1 MAYQHPLVI
10 GVSQVTTW
18 GPTMTVNDVL
28 AQLGRNSGN
37 MMFTEAI
44 MRALPSPKAGTFR
57 MMPDMFDGCDSIV
70 LACAN
75 WINEFE
81 DFGWLADALER
92 TKLPVFMVGIGAQAG
107 LDMQAPKV
115 PAGTLRLLRL
125 VADRSAVIS
134 TRGDFTSEVLLDLG
148 ITSAVSTG
156 CPSLLLAD
164 TEGAISLRPVST
176 EHPVLHGTR
185 HGFGPCGGLQRHI
198 YREAVRLD
206 ADLLLQSEDADIY
219 FALGKISNPD
229 ILARALPVIAAAYE
243 TDDPSNITEYLRV
256 RGKFFRE
263 FKSWIAYMKTRDFC
277 VGTRIHGT
285 VASIIAGT
293 PALLIAHDS
302 RTKELAEIMNI
313 PHVSGEHVDLGRPLD
328 LDALAAQAC
337 ADRLA
342 AGYPAY
348 RAGFAR
354 FFNKNDLAST
364 IM

>member
-10 GVSQVTTW
+10 GVSQVATW
-18 GPTMTVNDVL
+18 GPSMTVNDVL

-57 MMPDMFDGCDSIV
+57 MMPGMFDGCDSIV

-92 TKLPVFMVGIGAQAG
+92 TNLPVFMVGIGAQAG
-107 LDMQAPKV
+107 LDMRAPEV
-115 PAGTLRLLRL
+115 PAGTLRLLHL
-125 VADRSAVIS
+125 VADRSTAIS
-134 TRGDFTSEVLLDLG
+134 TRGDYTSEVLLDLG
-148 ITSAVSTG
+148 IASAVSTG

-164 TEGAISLRPVST
+164 TEGAITLRPAST

-185 HGFGPCGGLQRHI
+185 HGFGSCGDLQRYI
-198 YREAVRLD
+198 YREAFRLGT
-206 ADLLLQSEDADIY
+206 DLLLQSEDADIY
-219 FALGKISNPD
+219 FSLGKTNNPE
-229 ILARALPVIAAAYE
+229 IVTRALQAISAAYNIADPAPV
-243 TDDPSNITEYLRV
+243 TDYLSKHGR
-256 RGKFFRE
+256 FFRD

-277 VGTRIHGT
+277 LGTRIHGT

-293 PALLIAHDS
+293 PALLVVHDS

-313 PHVSGEHVDLGRPLD
+313 PYVMGDKIDLWQPLD
-328 LDALAAQAC
+328 LDALAAQAGSE
-337 ADRLA
+337 RLA
-342 AGYPAY
+342 AAYPAY
-348 RAGFAR
+348 RARFAR
-354 FFNKNDLAST
+354 FFGKNGLAST